1 MGGTDKGAEGEGNK
15 SKLGRRAPCAT
26 TCTPRR
32 LGTVRPRLGARRLGA
47 RLRPPVFAR
56 LPAKKSVSDGRTIM
70 EVHEP
75 QEEFSPGSWS
85 STDANHARFRL
96 SNASAEYQE
105 QIMKRAD
112 EQRRMRDMWRQQIEE
127 KNGRAKEQG
136 RGQTH
141 GGGRQG
147 GGGGGGGQAGPP
159 PPGGQWRDWT
169 AAPPAVS
176 GYDDGRPPPVSM
188 PVPPPLATGDHATT
202 RRCQYRLRLNGRA
215 TRCGCGVRHVT
226 QRGARGAWMK

>member
-1 MGGTDKGAEGEGNK
+1 
-15 SKLGRRAPCAT
+15 
-26 TCTPRR
+26 
-32 LGTVRPRLGARRLGA
+32 
-47 RLRPPVFAR
+47 
-56 LPAKKSVSDGRTIM
+56 M

-147 GGGGGGGQAGPP
+147 GGGGGGGQLGS
-159 PPGGQWRDWT
+159 RRKRR
-169 AAPPAVS
+169 S
-176 GYDDGRPPPVSM
+176 GS
-188 PVPPPLATGDHATT
+188 
-202 RRCQYRLRLNGRA
+202 
-215 TRCGCGVRHVT
+215 
-226 QRGARGAWMK
+226 